1 MSSTAVR
8 SLALMLSVG
17 LVLTWGALLA
27 SPANAR
33 DRALYIPGQTEAT
46 PDGALSMSSNPAGLT
61 TTKGWDMRLQFAAG
75 GPDAQPRGAG
85 WGAFL
90 STAPLGPFSFGL
102 SLEHD
107 ADPVSGLGF
116 ISSSAPSWF
125 ATQRLGLA
133 AAVKI
138 GERFSIGATSRW
150 TANNGVTLDNSWQV
164 GALYRPWRWLSF
176 SMRASELDSQSYG
189 FSQSQ
194 FGLGVGFRPWFGT
207 DRVTFAGDA
216 DWRLGGKLQQA
227 GFAAWARITDGWS
240 IALDTRSFLNPDT
253 LATREQRTSL
263 LLRVSFG
270 HIGADLGVNNGSSAN
285 SGGMTVGL
293 RVSTDHQPGV
303 REDAA
308 EVARVRLNGA
318 LTERSDADGTHLG
331 KLLLTL
337 DWLAQQKGNKIVV
350 LHATDFAGNWA
361 QIEELRA
368 AVAKL
373 RKADKKVVFFS
384 DNLGTRGLAL
394 AAACDR
400 IVLAPAGLVSAH
412 GVATDFIGLRESLE
426 KIGVVVET
434 VRFADHKTA
443 PEALT
448 RDEPSEALKE
458 QLQHAVTRSW
468 QNFTE
473 AVALGRDLTPG
484 MVEDILARGATYPE
498 DAQAAHLIDAVASEA
513 DLPRTLKNWGWQAE
527 AEPLGEFHVPTERQR
542 AWGVLPKVAVVE
554 VAGSIADHK
563 GGAGILGHSIG
574 GTEMAEVIDKAAK
587 MPGVRGLVAR
597 IDSPGGGVIGSEAM
611 REALER
617 ATEKVPVI
625 ATMGGVAAS
634 GGFWTSL
641 GAGTVFADRNTVTGS
656 IGAFVLKP
664 SLSGLWQKIGLHVTN
679 TSAGPWAGVTDVHRA
694 WTPEEKAMVTSQL
707 GRYYGL
713 FLDRVSKRRS
723 LPRESMDALAGGR
736 LWFGN
741 EALDRKLVDKTG
753 GMLDALRLAKEIG
766 GIQPHEES
774 QVVFLPQQTFV
785 QKLRHQLLGVL
796 GDDEKPQ
803 AQAVLESLRMAVGP
817 WLDAAAL
824 ADLTT
829 GPFAL
834 LLTPVDAV
842 AP

>member
-1 MSSTAVR
+1 MQSTTVR
-8 SLALMLSVG
+8 SRPALALLLSVG
-17 LVLTWGALLA
+17 ALVAA
-27 SPANAR
+27 PAHAR

-90 STAPLGPFSFGL
+90 STAPVGPFSFGL

-107 ADPVSGLGF
+107 VDPVSGLGF
-116 ISSSAPSWF
+116 VSSAPPSWF
-125 ATQRLGLA
+125 ATQRVGLA
-133 AAVKI
+133 VAAKL
-138 GERFSIGATSRW
+138 GERFSIGTTTRW
-150 TANNGVTLDNSWQV
+150 TANNGLTLDNSWQV
-164 GALYRPWRWLSF
+164 GALYRPWRWLSLAV
-176 SMRASELDSQSYG
+176 RASELGSETYG

-194 FGLGVGFRPWFGT
+194 FGFGVGLRPWFGT

-216 DWRLGGKLQQA
+216 DWRLGGKLQEA
-227 GFAAWARITDGWS
+227 GFAAWARISDGWS
-240 IALDTRSFLNPDT
+240 LALDTRSFLNPET

-270 HIGADLGVNNGSSAN
+270 HVGADIGVNNGSTAN

-293 RVSTDHQPGV
+293 RASTDHV
-303 REDAA
+303 ASTREDAA
-308 EVARVRLNGA
+308 EVARIRLNGA
-318 LTERSDADGTHLG
+318 LTERGDAEGTHLG
-331 KLLLTL
+331 QLLLQL

-412 GVATDFIGLRESLE
+412 GVAADFIGLRESLE
-426 KIGVVVET
+426 KIGIVVEA

-443 PEALT
+443 PESLT
-448 RDEPSEALKE
+448 RDEPSQALKE

-473 AVALGRDLTPG
+473 AVALGRDMTPG
-484 MVEDILARGATYPE
+484 TVEEILARGATYPE
-498 DAQAAHLIDAVASEA
+498 DAQASHLVDAIASEA
-513 DLPRTLKNWGWQAE
+513 DLPGLLKKWGWRAE
-527 AEPLGEFHVPTERQR
+527 DEALADFHLPVERQR
-542 AWGVLPKVAVVE
+542 SWGVVPKVAIVE
-554 VAGSIADHK
+554 VNGSIADHK
-563 GGAGILGHSIG
+563 GGGLLGHSVG
-574 GTEMAEVIDKAAK
+574 GTEMAEVIDKARK
-587 MPGVRGLVAR
+587 TPGVRAIVAR
-597 IDSPGGGVIGSEAM
+597 IDSPGGGIIGSEAM

-617 ATEKVPVI
+617 ASEHVTVI
-625 ATMGGVAAS
+625 ASMGGVAAS
-634 GGFWTSL
+634 GGYWTSL
-641 GAGTVFADRNTVTGS
+641 GAGTVFADRSTVTGS

-664 SLSGLWQKIGLHVTN
+664 SLGGLWQKIGLHVTN
-679 TSAGPWAGVTDVHRA
+679 TSAGPWSGITDIHRA
-694 WTPEEKAMVTSQL
+694 WTPEEKAMATAQL
-707 GRYYGL
+707 GRFYGL
-713 FLDRVSKRRS
+713 FLDRVAKRRG
-723 LPRESMDALAGGR
+723 LTRDTVEALAGGR
-736 LWFGN
+736 IWFGN
-741 EALDRKLVDKTG
+741 EALDHKLVDKTG
-753 GMLDALRLAKEIG
+753 GLLDALRLAKEVA
-766 GIQPHEES
+766 GIEPHEES
-774 QVVFLPQQTFV
+774 QIIFLPQQTLV

-796 GDDEKPQ
+796 GEEQVPQ
-803 AQAVLESLRMAVGP
+803 AQAVLESLRIAVGP
-817 WLDAAAL
+817 WMDAAAL
-824 ADLTT
+824 ADLTA